1 MNPQTIALAFA
12 LSAAGSAQAGVISA
26 FSENFEGTLAA
37 WTDRNP
43 SNPEAAIVVDPLRA
57 GNHALSF
64 NRLGSAGSIYSSDLI
79 TSSGNFTVSFEYLGR
94 PGLGGAA
101 NDLGGFFGISQGLPG
116 NHYWVAGTGSYPA
129 PIDLIDDGAWHSYT
143 LTFASTVGQLVHLMY
158 EDYAGSGGVAGDV
171 YFDNIRFNDQN
182 VAPAPFQ
189 SVPEPLSTTLLALGL
204 TALGFSRR
212 SKA

>member
-1 MNPQTIALAFA
+1 MKPQTIVLALA
-12 LSAAGSAQAGVISA
+12 LSAAGSAQAGIVSA

-43 SNPEAAIVVDPLRA
+43 SNPEAAIVIDPLRA
-57 GNHALSF
+57 GNHVLSF
-64 NRLGSAGSIYSSDLI
+64 NRLGSAGSIYTTDLI

-94 PGLGGAA
+94 LGQGGAP

-116 NHYWVAGTGSYPA
+116 THYWVAGTGSYPA
-129 PIDLIDDGAWHSYT
+129 PIDLIDDGTWHSYT
-143 LTFASTVGQLVHLMY
+143 LTFASPVGSLVHLMY

-182 VAPAPFQ
+182 VPPAPFQ
-189 SVPEPLSTTLLALGL
+189 AVPEPLSTALFGVGLA
-204 TALGFSRR
+204 ALGFSRR
-212 SKA
+212 RKA